1 MEGKRKSMKNF
12 AVIDENGLV
21 VNIIVADSKEI
32 AESVT
37 GLTCIE
43 NDETLGLRGMV
54 YSDGTFTAPLPEPRP
69 ITDSADQA

>member
-12 AVIDENGLV
+12 AVIDQNNLV
-21 VNIIVADSKEI
+21 VNVIIADSKEV

-43 NDETLGLRGMV
+43 NDELLGSIGLV
-54 YSDGTFTAPLPEPRP
+54 YNDGIFAAPLPEPRP
-69 ITDSADQA
+69 VTDPVEP

>member
-12 AVIDENGLV
+12 AVIDQNNLV
-21 VNIIVADSKEI
+21 VNVIVADSKEV

-43 NDETLGLRGMV
+43 NDELLGSIGLV
-54 YSDGTFTAPLPEPRP
+54 YNDGIFAAPLPEPRP
-69 ITDSADQA
+69 ITDSVEP